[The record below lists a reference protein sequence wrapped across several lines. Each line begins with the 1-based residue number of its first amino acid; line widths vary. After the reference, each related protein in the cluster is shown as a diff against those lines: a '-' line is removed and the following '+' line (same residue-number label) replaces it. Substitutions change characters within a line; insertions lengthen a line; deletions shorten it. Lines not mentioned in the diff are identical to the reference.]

1 MKNYLLILLLFS
13 TILSAKPLLVNQL
26 FPSLR
31 IVLSTDIKCSG
42 EGNDHKAVAQRID
55 KLYIPGCWTYEEGHP
70 ELVHIEWN
78 KGDFSVLPLSD
89 FITIDEKEELI

>member
-1 MKNYLLILLLFS
+1 MKNWILILVLFS
-13 TILSAKPLLVNQL
+13 TIVVAKPLLVNQL

-31 IVLSTDIKCSG
+31 VVLSPDIKCYD
-42 EGNDHKAVAQRID
+42 GNGHKAVAQRID

-89 FITIDEKEELI
+89 FITIDKKEELI